1 MRLFV
6 GNIAHGLGEIELRRW
21 FEEHGHNVESVEV
34 IRDRLTGNSK
44 GFGFVE
50 LESFG
55 DVPATV
61 RQLNG
66 QRLAGRPLTVGPATP
81 RGRTQEVETA

>member
-6 GNIAHGLGEIELRRW
+6 GNIPHGHSEIELRHW
-21 FEEHGHNVESVEV
+21 FEEHGHNVDSVEV
-34 IRDRLTGNSK
+34 IRDRMTGNSK

-50 LESFG
+50 LETG
-55 DVPATV
+55 HDLPTTV

-66 QRLAGRPLTVGPATP
+66 QRLAGRPLTIGPATP
-81 RGRTQEVETA
+81 RNRAETA

>member
-6 GNIAHGLGEIELRRW
+6 GNIPHALGEIELRSW
-21 FEEHGHNVESVEV
+21 FEEHGHAVASVEV
-34 IRDRLTGNSK
+34 IRDRLSGNSK

-50 LESFG
+50 IEDES
-55 DVPATV
+55 DLPNTV

-66 QRLAGRPLTVGPATP
+66 QRMAGRVLTVGAATP
-81 RGRTQEVETA
+81 RSRASTESA

>member
-6 GNIAHGLGEIELRRW
+6 GNIPHALGEIELRRW
-21 FEEHGHNVESVEV
+21 FEEHGHMVASVEV
-34 IRDRLTGNSK
+34 IRDRLSGNSK

-50 LESFG
+50 LEGVS
-55 DVPATV
+55 DLPNTV

-66 QRLAGRPLTVGPATP
+66 QRMAGRVLTVGAATP
-81 RGRTQEVETA
+81 RSRAAGTA

>member
-6 GNIAHGLGEIELRRW
+6 GNIPHALGEIELRSW
-21 FEEHGHNVESVEV
+21 FEEHGHMVASVEV
-34 IRDRLTGNSK
+34 IRDRLSGNSK

-50 LESFG
+50 LEGVS
-55 DVPATV
+55 DLPNTV

-66 QRLAGRPLTVGPATP
+66 QRMAGRVLTVGAATP
-81 RGRTQEVETA
+81 RSRAAGTA

>member
-21 FEEHGHNVESVEV
+21 FEEHGHIVASVEV
-34 IRDRLTGNSK
+34 IRDRMTGNSK

-50 LESFG
+50 LDTAG
-55 DVPATV
+55 DMPATV

-66 QRLAGRPLTVGPATP
+66 QRLGGRQLTVGPATP
-81 RGRTQEVETA
+81 RGGAAVGVA